1 MSFDL
6 PDEVCLFVCLLFRSN
21 LFASLFICLFLY
33 GSTRFLVRKVGLFV
47 CLFVCLLVWVPNLGK
62 LKGGRIFENP
72 RTYQL

>member
-33 GSTRFLVRKVGLFV
+33 GHYSIFGKESGMVCLFV
-47 CLFVCLLVWVPNLGK
+47 CLFVCLIVWVPVL
-62 LKGGRIFENP
+62 EN
-72 RTYQL
+72 